1 MKLSRKQF
9 DILTA
14 MVEDKT
20 AAKTQRELES
30 ITGFSLGTVNR
41 VVNELVEN
49 GLIKDGKITGERKG
63 SGCAPTPSETVSE
76 SELTEA

>member
-9 DILTA
+9 DILSA

-49 GLIKDGKITGERKG
+49 GLIKDGKIYNIPRRLQHQQARKAG
-63 SGCAPTPSETVSE
+63 
-76 SELTEA
+76 LDL